1 MSLVRSCTDGEA
13 CGRNNHTRFFS
24 SKVSWWLLI
33 LGLGEE
39 ANQSRVSIEMKEKI
53 DVNKNTKMDHVSNLP
68 KELRSELVINIV
80 FLKRLIGHRSKYLTI
95 VSIEPAAISIP
106 TDFGLER
113 TRKLDFFNNNG
124 A

>member
-1 MSLVRSCTDGEA
+1 MVLRLPFLRLATICLMIFLFSPPLIFPENHILMSLVRSCTDGEA

-53 DVNKNTKMDHVSNLP
+53 DVNKNVHTLKKL
-68 KELRSELVINIV
+68 NIQK
-80 FLKRLIGHRSKYLTI
+80 FTH
-95 VSIEPAAISIP
+95 
-106 TDFGLER
+106 
-113 TRKLDFFNNNG
+113 FNI
-124 A
+124 